1 MTALN
6 ESLPASHLDL
16 LQTPGTAIF
25 STVTPSGAVQS
36 TAVWYLLD
44 DDGELKLSLST
55 ARKKFRNLQTNPN
68 ATLFIL
74 DPTNPFRFVEVRATA
89 TVDADPAYA
98 FRNKV
103 GAHYGADVASFDA
116 PDTVRVVVTL
126 HPQRVNAQ

>member
-16 LQTPGTAIF
+16 LQAAGTAIL

-44 DDGELKLSLST
+44 DDGELKVSLST
-55 ARKKFRNLQTNPN
+55 ARKKFRNLQANSN

-74 DPTNPFRFVEVRATA
+74 DASNPFHFLEVRATA
-89 TVDADPAYA
+89 TLTADPDYA

-103 GAHYGADVASFDA
+103 GAHYGADIASFDA
-116 PDTVRVVVTL
+116 PDAVRFVVTL